1 MSACS
6 KVISNEST
14 EPVTVEAI
22 RELLAAKADV
32 LVRRSADDL
41 ATLIHAD
48 FVYVN
53 ASGTRFDKAGYVETY
68 CRSGKVVFR
77 SQQVADLEVKRFPNF
92 LVATMILRDQ
102 FSAGG
107 REIRATYRSL
117 GVFSEANGKWLW
129 AAGQTMN
136 AG

>member
-14 EPVTVEAI
+14 EPVDEEAI
-22 RELLAAKADV
+22 RELLAAKADA
-32 LVRRSADDL
+32 LVRRSADEL
-41 ATLIHAD
+41 AALIHAD

-53 ASGTRFDKAGYVETY
+53 THFDRAGYVETY
-68 CRSGKVVFR
+68 CRSGKVVFH
-77 SQQVADLEVKRFPNF
+77 SQQIDYLEVRRFPNF

-102 FSAGG
+102 FSAGD
-107 REIRATYRSL
+107 REISATYRSL
-117 GVFSEANGKWLW
+117 GVFSEENGKWLW
-129 AAGQTMN
+129 SAGQTMS

>member
-6 KVISNEST
+6 KATSNEST
-14 EPVTVEAI
+14 EPVPVEAI
-22 RELLAAKADV
+22 RKLLAAKADA
-32 LVRRSADDL
+32 LMRRSADEL
-41 ATLIHAD
+41 AALIHAD

-53 ASGTRFDKAGYVETY
+53 ASGTRFDRAGYIETY

-77 SQQVADLEVKRFPNF
+77 SQQVDDLNVKLFPGF

-107 REIRATYRSL
+107 QNIRATYRSL
-117 GVFSEANGKWLW
+117 GVYSELDGKWLW